1 MGWRFF
7 ILILEDPF
15 PDWFRLPTY
24 VWILEWA
31 SVSCTHSNDWGN
43 PEVGQAAEEQR
54 SKFPTSPV
62 HILWILELKS
72 RGHLRPADFE
82 DGFSQEAQWG
92 PLRRMLMPR

>member
-1 MGWRFF
+1 MWEESEQARVRSPSWGCWWR
-7 ILILEDPF
+7 
-15 PDWFRLPTY
+15 
-24 VWILEWA
+24 
-31 SVSCTHSNDWGN
+31 HSKAPPAAMTGATRKWGR
-43 PEVGQAAEEQR
+43 AAEEQR

-82 DGFSQEAQWG
+82 DGFGQEAQWG